1 MKSVYHIRSFLVNI
15 FAAKKA
21 ADQYHFTARIRK
33 IYLEIDFIVIIPYKS
48 GHNNSETRPQ
58 RAVRFCAAEISVAL
72 FGERT
77 LCRNEGKKKIIAAE
91 KSSWGRWRL

>member
-1 MKSVYHIRSFLVNI
+1 MAASYISPFSRRLYLPLNGRLVLPTLATLNDG
-15 FAAKKA
+15 ASP
-21 ADQYHFTARIRK
+21 
-33 IYLEIDFIVIIPYKS
+33 LL
-48 GHNNSETRPQ
+48 NSETRPQ

-91 KSSWGRWRL
+91 KSS